1 MPRERR
7 STTTGE
13 IIAEPAKWT
22 PEEIL
27 VWLDYQKKLDKE
39 EDKRL
44 DLEYYTNSRFLE
56 NSHTDIWNRVVDKV
70 ARESKRYI
78 L

>member
-22 PEEIL
+22 SEEIL
-27 VWLDYQKKLDKE
+27 VWLDYQKKLDEE
-39 EDKRL
+39 EDERL
-44 DLEYYTNSRFLE
+44 DLEYRTNGRFLE
-56 NSHTDIWNRVVDKV
+56 NSRTDI
-70 ARESKRYI
+70 
-78 L
+78 